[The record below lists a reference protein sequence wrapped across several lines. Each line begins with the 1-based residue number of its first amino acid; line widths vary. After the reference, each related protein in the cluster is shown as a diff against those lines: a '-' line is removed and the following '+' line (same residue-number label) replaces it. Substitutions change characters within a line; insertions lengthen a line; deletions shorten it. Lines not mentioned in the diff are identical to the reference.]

1 MALLS
6 SFCCFMHTP
15 EETSEDEEKIG
26 NQISIIRNK
35 TLECIEKCVTGS
47 SGIIHHSSLRTNE
60 LLQQIHIL
68 QNKYSILKQITIKCS
83 THTVHMK
90 YRIEKQTL

>member
-15 EETSEDEEKIG
+15 EDTSEDEENWK
-26 NQISIIRNK
+26 SDKDHIRNK
-35 TLECIEKCVTGS
+35 TLEYIEKFVTS
-47 SGIIHHSSLRTNE
+47 SGGIIHHSSLRTNE

-68 QNKYSILKQITIKCS
+68 QNKYSILKKITLKCS
-83 THTVHMK
+83 THMK
-90 YRIEKQTL
+90 